1 MRKIQVFSVLLF
13 LAFLMGCST
22 TNDPSSNQNTPSAP
36 VTSNTAA
43 NLQLVEAYPNLVF
56 NQPLEYRHAFD
67 NSDRVFVV
75 EKAGRILVFQNNPQ
89 VQSWQVFLDLTGR
102 VDSNSSEQGL
112 LGLAFHPDYKN
123 NGLFYVNYTAR
134 NSTIVARYRVNPGD
148 PNQALSDS
156 EEVILTFNQ
165 PFDNHNGGHLS
176 FGPDGY
182 LYIASGDGGLA
193 GDPQN
198 NAQNRGNLL
207 GKILRIDVDKP
218 GNGTAYSIPP
228 DNPFFGNQEGF
239 REEIYAYGLRNP
251 WKFSFDPGRA
261 WLWAADVGQS
271 KIEEIDI
278 IQKGANYGWRKM
290 EGSLPYLAVGSIDQ
304 TGLTSPVWE
313 YQHPTG
319 NSITGGYAYYGKLT
333 PSLNGAY
340 IYGDFGTGMIW
351 SLRLDE
357 NMKPDNRTLFDT
369 DLNISSFGL
378 DQNNEL
384 YVVDYKGKIYKFI
397 ES

>member
-1 MRKIQVFSVLLF
+1 
-13 LAFLMGCST
+13 
-22 TNDPSSNQNTPSAP
+22 
-36 VTSNTAA
+36 
-43 NLQLVEAYPNLVF
+43 
-56 NQPLEYRHAFD
+56 
-67 NSDRVFVV
+67 
-75 EKAGRILVFQNNPQ
+75 
-89 VQSWQVFLDLTGR
+89 
-102 VDSNSSEQGL
+102 
-112 LGLAFHPDYKN
+112 
-123 NGLFYVNYTAR
+123 
-134 NSTIVARYRVNPGD
+134 
-148 PNQALSDS
+148 
-156 EEVILTFNQ
+156 
-165 PFDNHNGGHLS
+165 
-176 FGPDGY
+176 
-182 LYIASGDGGLA
+182 
-193 GDPQN
+193 
-198 NAQNRGNLL
+198 
-207 GKILRIDVDKP
+207 
-218 GNGTAYSIPP
+218 
-228 DNPFFGNQEGF
+228 
-239 REEIYAYGLRNP
+239 
-251 WKFSFDPGRA
+251 
-261 WLWAADVGQS
+261 
-271 KIEEIDI
+271 
-278 IQKGANYGWRKM
+278 M